1 MQSSLLGK
9 RKRKSERD
17 LSYLRAEL
25 KKEFLW
31 SREKIEEVAQRLNMN
46 ETQVYKWWWDQ
57 TRKRQKLMSN
67 QGASK
72 KISIDCA

>member
-1 MQSSLLGK
+1 M
-9 RKRKSERD
+9 
-17 LSYLRAEL
+17 

-31 SREKIEEVAQRLNMN
+31 SREKIEEVAKKLNMN

-67 QGASK
+67 QGVSK
-72 KISIDCA
+72 KISSEEV

>member
-1 MQSSLLGK
+1 
-9 RKRKSERD
+9 
-17 LSYLRAEL
+17 LRGEL

-31 SREKIEEVAQRLNMN
+31 SREKIEEVAKKLNMN

-67 QGASK
+67 QGVSK
-72 KISIDCA
+72 KISSEEV